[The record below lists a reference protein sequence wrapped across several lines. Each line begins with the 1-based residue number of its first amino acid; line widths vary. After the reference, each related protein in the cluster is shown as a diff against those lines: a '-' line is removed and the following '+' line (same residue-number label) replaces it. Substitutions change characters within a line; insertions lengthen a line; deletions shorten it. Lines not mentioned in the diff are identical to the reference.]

1 MGAFES
7 IQEEVVVAGGPVDLE
22 MNVHGLVRVCGTLLS
37 TPENV
42 FPLDGGSFGVRDMQ
56 DSGFEVVSIYLNP

>member
-1 MGAFES
+1 
-7 IQEEVVVAGGPVDLE
+7 VAGGPVDLE
-22 MNVHGLVRVCGTLLS
+22 MNVHGLVRVRGTMLS

-56 DSGFEVVSIYLNP
+56 DSGLEVVPIYLDS